1 MGQDSWPIWSFF
13 EEDRLAVH
21 YACRWNAVRVLWFGN
36 SNIVVVGVTDN
47 HDKPSNCWI
56 NDFKLDFVDL
66 FISIQ

>member
-1 MGQDSWPIWSFF
+1 MIVGLYGHFSKKT
-13 EEDRLAVH
+13 VN

-66 FISIQ
+66 FISIQWYF